1 VRLTPTSYVV
11 LGLVESCQP
20 ATPYEIKQVA
30 ALSVA
35 HFWSLA
41 HTQLYAEC
49 ERLAG
54 AGLLDETREEG
65 GRRRRV
71 YRLTKAGEREL
82 AAWRADVEGTFIEL
96 RDLGILKL
104 FFGADPQALAEAQL
118 AEHEA
123 RLAEYQETAKL
134 EMTDGMRLALESGIG
149 HQKEFIRFWRR
160 LRDAR
165 DPTRSPP

>member
-1 VRLTPTSYVV
+1 VSSVRLSSTSYVV
-11 LGLVESCQP
+11 LGLVETCQP
-20 ATPYEIKQVA
+20 ATPYDIKQVA

-49 ERLAG
+49 ERLAA

-71 YRLTKAGEREL
+71 YRLTRDGARAL
-82 AAWRADVEGTFIEL
+82 DAWRADVEGTQFEL

-104 FFGADPQALAEAQL
+104 FFGADPKPLAEAQL

-123 RLAEYQETAKL
+123 RLAAYKETAER
-134 EMTDGMRLALESGIG
+134 EMPDGMRLALESGIG
-149 HQKEFIRFWRR
+149 HEREFIRFWRR
-160 LRDAR
+160 LTAGEAG
-165 DPTRSPP
+165 

>member
-1 VRLTPTSYVV
+1 MSSVRLTSTSFVV

-20 ATPYEIKQVA
+20 ATPYDIKQVA

-49 ERLAG
+49 ERLAQ
-54 AGLLDETREEG
+54 AGLLDEEREEG

-82 AAWRADVEGTFIEL
+82 DAWRADVGSTFLEL

-104 FFGADPQALAEAQL
+104 FFGADPHALAEAQL

-123 RLAEYQETAKL
+123 RLAEYQRSAEL
-134 EMTDGMRLALESGIG
+134 EMTEGMRLALESGIG
-149 HQKEFIRFWRR
+149 HEREWLRFWEQV
-160 LRDAR
+160 AS
-165 DPTRSPP
+165 SPD

>member
-1 VRLTPTSYVV
+1 MSSVRLTPTSYVV

-30 ALSVA
+30 AVSVT

-82 AAWRADVEGTFIEL
+82 EAWRADVGSTFLEL

-104 FFGADPQALAEAQL
+104 FFGADPKALAEAQL

-123 RLAEYQETAKL
+123 RLAEYQQTAKV
-134 EMTDGMRLALESGIG
+134 EMTEGMRLALESGIG
-149 HQKEFIRFWRR
+149 HEREFIRFWRR
-160 LRDAR
+160 LAAQA
-165 DPTRSPP
+165 